1 MPKDGELTIVEYPYC
16 IKFGFNSTSIESR
29 LKWLELEFSDHV
41 TAWQLQE
48 IVITPNSQAIIDGFY
63 AFLATID
70 EAGPFLSDKKT
81 VERLKLTQKDYLEN
95 LGIKFDSPDYF
106 ESRLRVGQ
114 AHAWIGLSLSLY
126 QCSYRQ
132 LTQLIIDHIPSDCD
146 DSLSNELR
154 IFIQK
159 ITALDMSLA
168 TETYHMTQ
176 VRTLEESLDRAE
188 DQQNRLRIEAS
199 TDALTGLYN
208 HEHILSVLHRTLE
221 DDALAGKP
229 TSVMMAD
236 LDHFKEINDTHGHP
250 VGDKV
255 LMEVAQRLGTAVR
268 NFDCL
273 GRYGGEEFLIVL
285 KSTSLPTALSVAERV
300 REHIAAGPVS
310 LHGVMV
316 DVTISVGVAVVQPGD
331 EADSLVTRADK
342 ALYEA
347 KSAGRNCVRPAS

>member
-1 MPKDGELTIVEYPYC
+1 MEYPYC
-16 IKFGFNSTSIESR
+16 IKFGFDGASIGSR

-48 IVITPNSQAIIDGFY
+48 LVIAPNSQTIIDDFY
-63 AFLATID
+63 TYLGGID
-70 EAGPFLSDKKT
+70 ESRPFLSDKKT
-81 VERLKLTQKDYLEN
+81 LERLKLTQKSYLEN
-95 LGIKFDSPDYF
+95 LGIKFDSPEYF

-126 QCSYRQ
+126 QCSYRL
-132 LTQLIIDHIPSDCD
+132 LTQLIIDHIPADCD
-146 DSLSNELR
+146 SSQREELQ
-154 IFIQK
+154 IFIHK

-168 TETYHMTQ
+168 IETYHVAQ

-188 DQQNRLRIEAS
+188 DKQNQLRIEAS

-208 HEHILSVLHRTLE
+208 HEHILSTLRSTLE

-255 LMEVAQRLGTAVR
+255 LMEVSQRLGTAVR

-285 KSTSLPTALSVAERV
+285 KNTSLSTALSVAERV
-300 REHIAAGPVS
+300 REHISAGPVS
-310 LHGVMV
+310 LHGIMV
-316 DVTISVGVAVVQPGD
+316 DVTVSIGVAVVQPGD
-331 EADSLVTRADK
+331 EADNLVSRADE

-347 KSAGRNCVRPAS
+347 KSAGRNCVRSAD

>member
-1 MPKDGELTIVEYPYC
+1 VEYPYC
-16 IKFGFNSTSIESR
+16 LKFGFNSASIESR

-48 IVITPNSQAIIDGFY
+48 LVIAPNSQTIIDAFY
-63 AFLATID
+63 AYLGGID
-70 EAGPFLSDKKT
+70 ESKPFLSDKAT
-81 VERLKLTQKDYLEN
+81 VERLKQTQKDYLKN
-95 LGIKFDSPDYF
+95 LGIKFDSPEYF

-126 QCSYRQ
+126 QCSYRL
-132 LTQLIIDHIPSDCD
+132 LTQLIIDHIPADCD
-146 DSLSNELR
+146 RSLRETLR
-154 IFIQK
+154 IFIHK

-168 TETYHMTQ
+168 IETYHIVQ
-176 VRTLEESLDRAE
+176 VRTLEESLDRAQIQE
-188 DQQNRLRIEAS
+188 NQLRFEAS

-208 HEHILSVLHRTLE
+208 HEHILSTLRRTLE
-221 DDALAGKP
+221 EDTLVGKP

-255 LMEVAQRLGTAVR
+255 LMEVSRRMATAVR
-268 NFDCL
+268 DFDSL

-285 KSTSLPTALSVAERV
+285 KGTSLSTALSVAERI
-300 REHIAAGPVS
+300 REHISAGPVS
-310 LHGVMV
+310 LHGTMV
-316 DVTISVGVAVVQPGD
+316 DVTISVGVAVVHPGD
-331 EADSLVTRADK
+331 EADDLVSRADK

-347 KSAGRNCVRPAS
+347 KAAGRNCVRSVN